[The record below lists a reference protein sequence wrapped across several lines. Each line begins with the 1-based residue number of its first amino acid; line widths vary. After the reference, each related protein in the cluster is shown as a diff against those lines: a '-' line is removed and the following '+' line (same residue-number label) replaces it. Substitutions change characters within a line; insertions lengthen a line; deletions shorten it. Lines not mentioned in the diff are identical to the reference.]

1 MGNEQS
7 SDGKSDKNIKN
18 ERSSDDEKDNTAI
31 EQSTASLG
39 IGAALITISVANPSL
54 GGTLSTACL
63 GTGIG
68 MKVVE
73 AGETIQLGAEIGGV
87 GNQAVKIF
95 KKE

>member
-31 EQSTASLG
+31 EQSR
-39 IGAALITISVANPSL
+39 
-54 GGTLSTACL
+54 GTLSTACL

-68 MKVVE
+68 MKVVGSLIENKEMEE
-73 AGETIQLGAEIGGV
+73 AGETIQLGAEIGGDI
-87 GNQAVKIF
+87 NKIQQIIF
-95 KKE
+95 V

>member
-31 EQSTASLG
+31 EQSR
-39 IGAALITISVANPSL
+39 
-54 GGTLSTACL
+54 GTLSTACL

-68 MKVVE
+68 MKVVGSLIE
-73 AGETIQLGAEIGGV
+73 NKRNGRSRRNNSIKCRNRRLFLKDINKIQQI
-87 GNQAVKIF
+87 IF
-95 KKE
+95 V